1 MGARRVTHLIP
12 IILAAVLMI
21 SGCATALPVGQE
33 ATDGGESKKQ
43 ASTRASESADTAA
56 PDASVTLL
64 PPESPPFSTGSWTT
78 EFSKRT
84 VPWSEIMSGGV
95 PKDGIPAIDD
105 PTFEDVA
112 SAGEWLA
119 ATDPIILLQ
128 QNGDVRGYP
137 LSILIWHEIVNDTVG
152 DTPVAVTFCPLCN
165 ASIVFER
172 LLDGEELDF
181 GTTGNLRNSDLIMY
195 DRQSE
200 TWWQQFT
207 GEGIVGTHAGR
218 QLDFLS
224 SQVISFGDFAAEFP
238 DGEVL
243 ARPPAS
249 RSYGNNPYVGYDSG
263 TERPF
268 LFTGEL
274 DERLNPTER
283 IVGLDVNGEVVAY
296 PFTAV
301 KETGVINDEVG
312 GIPVAI
318 MHKSGTASALDA
330 REIATS
336 RDVGSVGVFD
346 RRLGDRVLTFESNG
360 DGTFKDVETG
370 STWNI
375 LGEAIDGNLA
385 GESLDPALSFDHF
398 WFAWTAFFPDTVLY
412 GEDGS

>member
-12 IILAAVLMI
+12 IILAAALLV

-33 ATDGGESKKQ
+33 ATDTGESRDQ
-43 ASTRASESADTAA
+43 ASDQASESADTAA
-56 PDASVTLL
+56 PDAAVTLL
-64 PPESPPFSTGSWTT
+64 PPESPPFSTRSWTT
-78 EFSKRT
+78 DFSKRT

-95 PKDGIPAIDD
+95 PKDGIPAIDE

-152 DTPVAVTFCPLCN
+152 DIPVAVTFCPLCN

-172 LLDGEELDF
+172 LLDGEVLDF

-274 DERLNPTER
+274 DERLSPTER

-301 KETGVINDEVG
+301 KKMGVINDEVG

-360 DGTFKDVETG
+360 DGTFKDAETG

-375 LGEAIDGNLA
+375 LGEAIEGDLA
-385 GESLDPALSFDHF
+385 GSALEPVLSFDHF
-398 WFAWTAFFPDTVLY
+398 WFAWTAFFPDTNLY
-412 GEDGS
+412 LK